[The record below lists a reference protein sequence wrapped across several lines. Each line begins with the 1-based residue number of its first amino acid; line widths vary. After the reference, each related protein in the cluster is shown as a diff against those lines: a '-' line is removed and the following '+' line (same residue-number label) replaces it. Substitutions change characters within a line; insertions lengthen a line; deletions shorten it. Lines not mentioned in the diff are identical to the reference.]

1 MLRDHDMTMSG
12 KTIVVSGS
20 GNVAIYAVERAEQFG
35 AKVVAM
41 SDSNGYIYDPK
52 GIRVDVVKEIKEKRR
67 GRIKE
72 YVDEVPTASYTEGK
86 GVWSIPCD
94 IALPCATQNELS
106 LDDAKTLKSNGCFAV
121 CEGANMPT
129 TQEATD
135 FILENGILFLPGKAS
150 NAGGVATSALEMTQN
165 SERLYWSFEKTDSRL
180 KEIMVNI
187 YAQISTAAKEYG
199 HEGNYV
205 MGANIAAFEKIS
217 DAMHSQGVV

>member
-1 MLRDHDMTMSG
+1 MTMSG
-12 KTIVVSGS
+12 KTVVVSGS
-20 GNVAIYAVERAEQFG
+20 GNVATYAVERAQHFG

-52 GIRVDVVKEIKEKRR
+52 GIQIDVVKEIKEKRR

-72 YVDEVPTASYTEGK
+72 YLDAVPTAKYTEGK

-94 IALPCATQNELS
+94 IALPCATQNELT
-106 LDDAKTLKSNGCFAV
+106 LDDIKTLKDNGCFAV
-121 CEGANMPT
+121 AEGANMPV

-135 FILENGILFLPGKAS
+135 FILENKILFLPGKAS
-150 NAGGVATSALEMTQN
+150 NAGGVTTSALEMTQN
-165 SERLYWSFEKTDSRL
+165 SERVYWSFEKTDSRL

-187 YAQISTAAKEYG
+187 YAQISMAAKEYG
-199 HEGNYV
+199 VEDNFV
-205 MGANIAAFEKIS
+205 IGANIAAFKKVS